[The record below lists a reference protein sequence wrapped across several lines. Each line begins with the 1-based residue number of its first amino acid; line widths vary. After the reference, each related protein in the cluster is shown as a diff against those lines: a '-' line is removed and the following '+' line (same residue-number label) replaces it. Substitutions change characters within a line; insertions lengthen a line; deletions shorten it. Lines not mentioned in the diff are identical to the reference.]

1 MCALERSEKGMD
13 YFMEEN
19 LKERLF
25 KPTKTGW
32 ERADERER
40 EAIFNLSKKY
50 MDCLNVAKTE
60 REFIKQAR
68 KMADEN
74 GYRDIIEFES
84 LKPGDKVYFVNR
96 DKSMYL
102 AIIGEKPIEDGLH
115 IIGSHVDS
123 PRLDLKPNPLYEDTG
138 LAYFKTH
145 YYGGIKK
152 YQWTTIPLSMHGV
165 IVKTN
170 GEKVEINIGEDEN
183 DPIFTITDLLP
194 HLAQE
199 QMEKKLKNGV
209 EGENLNLLIGS
220 IPYKDEKVSEKVK
233 LNILN
238 ILNQK
243 YGITEIDFTSSE
255 IELVPAFKARSLGFD
270 GSMVA
275 AYGQDDKVCAYTSL
289 HAMMELENVKNTA
302 VCILSDK
309 EEIGSMGNTGMESHM
324 FDFFISE
331 ILNKLGVNKPNL
343 LDRVFC
349 FSKMLSSDVDAGFDP
364 LYASVSDKY
373 NAGFIGKGISLN
385 KYTGSRGKSEAS
397 DANAEYVAWVRN
409 VLEKNGIDYQV
420 AELGKVDI
428 GGGGTIA
435 YIIANKGADVIDCG
449 VPVLSMHAPYEVTSK
464 YDVYSAYKTYKAF
477 WQE

>member
-1 MCALERSEKGMD
+1 MSE
-13 YFMEEN
+13 E
-19 LKERLF
+19 
-25 KPTKTGW
+25 
-32 ERADERER
+32 
-40 EAIFNLSKKY
+40 LSKKLFNKKENGWKAVDSNEKQKIFDFSNGY
-50 MDCLNVAKTE
+50 MEFLNKAKTE
-60 REFIKQAR
+60 REFVKHAR
-68 KMADEN
+68 ELADKN
-74 GYRDIIEFES
+74 GFKDIMEFDT
-84 LKPGDKVYFVNR
+84 LKPGDKIYFINR
-96 DKSMYL
+96 NKSMYL
-102 AIIGEKPIEDGLH
+102 AIIGTESIDKGLH

-123 PRLDLKPNPLYEDTG
+123 PRLDLKPNPLYEDTEM
-138 LAYFKTH
+138 AYFKTH

-152 YQWTTIPLSMHGV
+152 YQWTTIPLSIHGT
-165 IVKTN
+165 IVKAN
-170 GEKVEINIGEDEN
+170 GEKMDICIGEDEN

-199 QMEKKLKNGV
+199 QMEKKLKNGID
-209 EGENLNLLIGS
+209 GEDLNLLIGS
-220 IPYKDEKVSEKVK
+220 IPYGEKGESQVK

-243 YGITEIDFTSSE
+243 YGITEVDLTSSE
-255 IELVPAFKARSLGFD
+255 IELVPAFKARSLGLD
-270 GSMVA
+270 ESMVA

-289 HAMMELENVKNTA
+289 AAMMELESVKNTA

-331 ILNKLGVNKPNL
+331 ILNKLEVNKPNL
-343 LDRVFC
+343 LDKVFC

-364 LYASVSDKY
+364 IYASVSDKT
-373 NAGFIGKGISLN
+373 NAGFLGKGISLN
-385 KYTGSRGKSEAS
+385 KYTGARGKSGAS

-409 VLEKNGIDYQV
+409 VLENSDIKYQI
-420 AELGKVDI
+420 AELGKVDV

-464 YDVYSAYKTYKAF
+464 YDVYSAYRTYKSF
-477 WQE
+477 WNA

>member
-1 MCALERSEKGMD
+1 MGEELKQKLFNQKKNGW
-13 YFMEEN
+13 EN
-19 LKERLF
+19 LEPNQKE
-25 KPTKTGW
+25 
-32 ERADERER
+32 E
-40 EAIFNLSKKY
+40 IFNLSKKY
-50 MDCLNVAKTE
+50 MDFLNIAKTE
-60 REFIKQAR
+60 REFIKKAR
-68 KMADEN
+68 KIADEN
-74 GYRDIIEFES
+74 GYKDIMEFDS
-84 LKPGDKVYFVNR
+84 LKPGDKIYFVNR
-96 DKSMYL
+96 EKSMYL
-102 AIIGEKPIEDGLH
+102 AVIGENPIEEGLH

-170 GEKVEINIGEDEN
+170 GEKIEINIGEDEH

-220 IPYKDEKVSEKVK
+220 IPYDDEKVSEKVK

-243 YGITEIDFTSSE
+243 YGITEVDLTSSE

-270 GSMVA
+270 ASMVA
-275 AYGQDDKVCAYTSL
+275 AYGQDDKVCAYTSFQ
-289 HAMMELENVKNTA
+289 AMMELGNVKNTA

-331 ILNKLGVNKPNL
+331 ILNKLGVNRPNL
-343 LDRVFC
+343 LDKVFC
-349 FSKMLSSDVDAGFDP
+349 FSKMLSSDVDAGYDP
-364 LYASVSDKY
+364 IYASVSDKN
-373 NAGFIGKGISLN
+373 NAGFLGKGISLN
-385 KYTGSRGKSEAS
+385 KYTGARGKSGAS
-397 DANAEYVAWVRN
+397 DANAEYVAWIRN
-409 VLEKNGIDYQV
+409 ILEKNDIKYQL

-435 YIIANKGADVIDCG
+435 YILANKGADVIDCG

-464 YDVYSAYKTYKAF
+464 YDIYSAYKAYKAF
-477 WQE
+477 WKE

>member
-1 MCALERSEKGMD
+1 MEKELKDKLLNIKKSGWKETDESEK
-13 YFMEEN
+13 N
-19 LKERLF
+19 N
-25 KPTKTGW
+25 
-32 ERADERER
+32 
-40 EAIFNLSKKY
+40 IFDFSEKY
-50 MDCLNVAKTE
+50 MNFLNCSKTE
-60 REFIKQAR
+60 REFIKNA
-68 KMADEN
+68 KKLADEN
-74 GYRDIIEFES
+74 GFRDIMTYQT
-84 LKPGDKVYFVNR
+84 LKPGDKVYFINR
-96 DKSMYL
+96 EKSMYL
-102 AIIGEKPIEDGLH
+102 GIIGENSIEEGVH
-115 IIGSHVDS
+115 IVGSHVDS

-138 LAYFKTH
+138 LAYLKTH

-170 GEKVEINIGEDEN
+170 GEKIEINIGEDEA

-194 HLAQE
+194 HLAQD
-199 QMEKKLKNGV
+199 QMNKKLSRGID
-209 EGENLNLLIGS
+209 GEDLNLLIGS
-220 IPYKDEKVSEKVK
+220 IPYNTDKDGEKVK

-243 YGITEIDFTSSE
+243 YGITEQDLSSSE
-255 IELVPAFKARSLGFD
+255 LELVPAFKARTLGLD
-270 GSMVA
+270 GSMIA

-289 HAMMELENVKNTA
+289 HAMMELEHVKNTA
-302 VCILSDK
+302 VCILADK
-309 EEIGSMGNTGMESHM
+309 EEIGSIGNTGMESHM

-331 ILNKLGVNKPNL
+331 ILNKLGVNRPNL
-343 LDRVFC
+343 LDKVFC

-364 LYASVSDKY
+364 IYASVSDKL
-373 NAGFIGKGISLN
+373 NAGFLGNGISLN
-385 KYTGSRGKSEAS
+385 KYTGARGKSGAS

-409 VLEKNGIDYQV
+409 ILEKNDIRYQI

-464 YDVYSAYKTYKAF
+464 YDVYSAYETYKAF
-477 WQE
+477 WNE

>member
-1 MCALERSEKGMD
+1 
-13 YFMEEN
+13 MEEK
-19 LKERLF
+19 LKEKLF
-25 KPTKTGW
+25 NKKDNGW
-32 ERADERER
+32 ESLDSNQKEEV
-40 EAIFNLSKKY
+40 FDLSKKY
-50 MDCLNVAKTE
+50 IDFLNVAKTE
-60 REFIKQAR
+60 REFIKHAR
-68 KMADEN
+68 KLANEN
-74 GYRDIIEFES
+74 GYKDIMEFDT
-84 LKPGDKVYFVNR
+84 LKPGDKIYFVNR
-96 DKSMYL
+96 EKSMYL
-102 AIIGEKPIEDGLH
+102 AIIGEKSIEEGLH

-152 YQWTTIPLSMHGV
+152 YQWTTIPLSIHGV
-165 IVKTN
+165 IVKAN
-170 GEKVEINIGEDEN
+170 GEKIEVNIGEDEE

-209 EGENLNLLIGS
+209 DGEDLNLLIGS
-220 IPYKDEKVSEKVK
+220 IPYSSSKISEKVK

-243 YGITEIDFTSSE
+243 YGITEADLTSSE

-331 ILNKLGVNKPNL
+331 ILNKLGVNRPNL
-343 LDRVFC
+343 LDKVFC

-364 LYASVSDKY
+364 IYASVSDKH
-373 NAGFIGKGISLN
+373 NAGFLGKGISLN
-385 KYTGSRGKSEAS
+385 KYTGARGKSGAS

-409 VLEKNGIDYQV
+409 ILERNDIKYQI

-464 YDVYSAYKTYKAF
+464 YDIYSAYKTYKAF
-477 WQE
+477 WEE

>member
-1 MCALERSEKGMD
+1 
-13 YFMEEN
+13 MEEE
-19 LKERLF
+19 LKEKLF
-25 KPTKTGW
+25 NKKDNGW
-32 ERADERER
+32 DSLDSNQKEEVFD
-40 EAIFNLSKKY
+40 LSKKY
-50 MDCLNVAKTE
+50 MDFLNVAKTE
-60 REFIKQAR
+60 REFIKHAR
-68 KMADEN
+68 KLANEN
-74 GYRDIIEFES
+74 GYKDIMDFDT
-84 LKPGDKVYFVNR
+84 LTPGDKIYFVNR
-96 DKSMYL
+96 EKSMYL
-102 AIIGEKPIEDGLH
+102 AIIGEKSIEEGLH

-152 YQWTTIPLSMHGV
+152 YQWTTIPLSIHGV
-165 IVKTN
+165 IVKAN
-170 GEKVEINIGEDEN
+170 GEKIEVNIGEDEE

-209 EGENLNLLIGS
+209 DGEDLNLLIGS
-220 IPYKDEKVSEKVK
+220 IPYSSSKISEKVK

-243 YGITEIDFTSSE
+243 YGITEADLTSSE

-331 ILNKLGVNKPNL
+331 ILNKLGVNRPNL
-343 LDRVFC
+343 LDKVFC

-364 LYASVSDKY
+364 IYASVSDKH
-373 NAGFIGKGISLN
+373 NAGFLGKGISLN
-385 KYTGSRGKSEAS
+385 KYTGARGKSGAS

-409 VLEKNGIDYQV
+409 ILERNDIKYQI

-464 YDVYSAYKTYKAF
+464 YDIYSAYKTYKAF
-477 WQE
+477 WEE

>member
-1 MCALERSEKGMD
+1 MSE
-13 YFMEEN
+13 E
-19 LKERLF
+19 LKKKLF
-25 KPTKTGW
+25 RNQSTGW
-32 ERADERER
+32 EEVSEEEKTAIDEV
-40 EAIFNLSKKY
+40 SKSY
-50 MDCLNVAKTE
+50 MDFLNKAKTE
-60 REFIKQAR
+60 REFIKRA
-68 KMADEN
+68 KELADAN
-74 GYRDIIEFES
+74 GYKDIMTFDI
-84 LKPGDKVYFVNR
+84 LKPGDKIYFINR
-96 DKSMYL
+96 KKSMYL
-102 AIIGEKPIEDGLH
+102 AIIGENSVEDGLH

-123 PRLDLKPNPLYEDTG
+123 PRLDLKPNPLYEDGG

-170 GEKVEINIGEDEN
+170 GEVVEIDIGENED

-194 HLAQE
+194 HLAQD
-199 QMEKKLKNGV
+199 QMEKKLKNGID
-209 EGENLNLLIGS
+209 GEDLSLLIGS
-220 IPYKDEKVSEKVK
+220 IPFKDGDKKVPEGVK

-243 YGITEIDFTSSE
+243 YGVTEEDLTSAE
-255 IELVPAFKARSLGFD
+255 IELVPAFRARTLGLD

-289 HAMMELENVKNTA
+289 HAMMELQNVKNTA

-343 LDRVFC
+343 LEKVFC

-364 LYASVSDKY
+364 LYASVSDKT
-373 NAGFIGKGISLN
+373 NAGYIGKGISLN
-385 KYTGSRGKSEAS
+385 KYTGSRGKSGAS

-409 VLEKNGIDYQV
+409 VLEKHNIRYQV
-420 AELGKVDI
+420 AELGKVDV

-464 YDVYSAYKTYKAF
+464 FDVYSAYKTYKAF

>member
-1 MCALERSEKGMD
+1 MGE
-13 YFMEEN
+13 
-19 LKERLF
+19 LKEKLF
-25 KPTKTGW
+25 KNNKSGW
-32 ERADERER
+32 ENVDEEKR
-40 EAIFNLSKKY
+40 SKIEDVSSKY
-50 MDCLNVAKTE
+50 MSFLNKAKTE
-60 REFIKQAR
+60 REFIKRAR
-68 KMADEN
+68 ELANSN
-74 GYRDIIEFES
+74 GYKDIMEFES
-84 LKPGDKVYFVNR
+84 LKPGDKIYFVNR
-96 DKSMYL
+96 EKSMYL
-102 AIIGEKPIEDGLH
+102 AIIGENSIENGIH

-138 LAYFKTH
+138 LAYLKTH

-165 IVKTN
+165 IVKTK
-170 GEKVEINIGEDEN
+170 GEKIEINIGEDET

-194 HLAQE
+194 HLAQD
-199 QMEKKLKNGV
+199 QMNKKLSRGID
-209 EGENLNLLIGS
+209 GEDLNLLIGS
-220 IPYKDEKVSEKVK
+220 IPYNTDEDGEKVK

-243 YGITEIDFTSSE
+243 YGITEQDLASSE
-255 IELVPAFKARSLGFD
+255 LELVPAFKARTLGLD
-270 GSMVA
+270 GSMIA

-289 HAMMELENVKNTA
+289 HAMMELEHVKNTA
-302 VCILSDK
+302 VCILADK
-309 EEIGSMGNTGMESHM
+309 EEIGSIGNTGMESHM

-331 ILNKLGVNKPNL
+331 ILNKLGVNRPNL
-343 LDRVFC
+343 LDKVFC

-364 LYASVSDKY
+364 IYASVSDKL
-373 NAGFIGKGISLN
+373 NAGFLGNGISLN
-385 KYTGSRGKSEAS
+385 KYTGARGKSGAS

-409 VLEKNGIDYQV
+409 ILEKNDIRYQI

-477 WQE
+477 WNE

>member
-1 MCALERSEKGMD
+1 MGE
-13 YFMEEN
+13 
-19 LKERLF
+19 LKEKLF
-25 KPTKTGW
+25 KNNKSGW
-32 ERADERER
+32 ENVDEEKR
-40 EAIFNLSKKY
+40 SKIEDVSSKY
-50 MDCLNVAKTE
+50 MSFLNKAKTE
-60 REFIKQAR
+60 REFIKRAR
-68 KMADEN
+68 ELANSN
-74 GYRDIIEFES
+74 GYKDIMEFES
-84 LKPGDKVYFVNR
+84 LKPGDKIYFVNR
-96 DKSMYL
+96 EKSMYL
-102 AIIGEKPIEDGLH
+102 AIIGENSIENGIH

-138 LAYFKTH
+138 LAYLKTH

-170 GEKVEINIGEDEN
+170 GEKIEINIGEDEA

-194 HLAQE
+194 HLAQD
-199 QMEKKLKNGV
+199 QMNKKLSRGID
-209 EGENLNLLIGS
+209 GEDLNLLIGS
-220 IPYKDEKVSEKVK
+220 IPYNTDEDGEKVK

-243 YGITEIDFTSSE
+243 YGITEQDLASSE
-255 IELVPAFKARSLGFD
+255 LELVPAFKARTLGLD
-270 GSMVA
+270 GSMIA

-289 HAMMELENVKNTA
+289 HAMMELEHVKNTA
-302 VCILSDK
+302 VCILADK
-309 EEIGSMGNTGMESHM
+309 EEIGSIGNTGMESHM

-331 ILNKLGVNKPNL
+331 ILNKLGVNRPNL
-343 LDRVFC
+343 LDKVFC

-364 LYASVSDKY
+364 IYASVSDKL
-373 NAGFIGKGISLN
+373 NAGFLGNGISLN
-385 KYTGSRGKSEAS
+385 KYTGARGKSGAS

-409 VLEKNGIDYQV
+409 ILEKNDIRYQI

-477 WQE
+477 WNE